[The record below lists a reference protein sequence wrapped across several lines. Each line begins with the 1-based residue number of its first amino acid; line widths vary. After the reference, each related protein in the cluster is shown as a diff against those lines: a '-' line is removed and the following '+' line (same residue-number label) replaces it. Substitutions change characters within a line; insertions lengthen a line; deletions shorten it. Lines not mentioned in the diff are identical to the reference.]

1 MATTPASRIYRAE
14 IGPDNKRNPPLRTMT
29 TDRLQAGKNGEC
41 TTYNTLTRVEAAS
54 LAC

>member
-41 TTYNTLTRVEAAS
+41 TTYNTLPG
-54 LAC
+54 